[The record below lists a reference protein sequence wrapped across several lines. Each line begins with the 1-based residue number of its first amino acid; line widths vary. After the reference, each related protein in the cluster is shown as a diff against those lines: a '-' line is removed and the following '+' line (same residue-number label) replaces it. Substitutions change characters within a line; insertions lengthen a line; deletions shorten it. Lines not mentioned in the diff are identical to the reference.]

1 MTSGTDT
8 PNGDMVAAML
18 PDEEILQ
25 ADGFDEAIIG
35 YAEVWREK
43 SQRRVMAYD
52 RDKCIDILMERD
64 GMDWSGAN
72 EYFDF
77 NVAGAYVGPAT
88 PVFISETSECDHVY
102 ETLDDGTKVC
112 FECDHIKGDEE

>member
-1 MTSGTDT
+1 MAALHGEGNKGRQSMMSGTDT
-8 PNGDMVAAML
+8 PQGDMVAEML

-35 YAEVWREK
+35 YAEVWAEK
-43 SQRRVMAYD
+43 GQRMVMAYS

-64 GMDWSGAN
+64 EMDWSEAN

-77 NVAGAYVGPAT
+77 NVAGAYVGEGT
-88 PVFISETSECDHVY
+88 PVFISETSECDH
-102 ETLDDGTKVC
+102 
-112 FECDHIKGDEE
+112 IKGDAE